1 MMACS
6 NAEQIKEQE
15 EEQGER
21 HNKYQISKYCRK

>member
-1 MMACS
+1 MACS
-6 NAEQIKEQE
+6 NAEPIKEQ